1 MRKIQ
6 LAFLINVGSL
16 FKLPIKM
23 TFSALYPSFDSE
35 DVFNDDPL
43 HIDDSFVDNRN
54 IFSSLL
60 SAYYIVFNNSYWI
73 IYKYSM

>member
-1 MRKIQ
+1 MHKIQ
-6 LAFLINVGSL
+6 MPFLDDVGSL
-16 FKLPIKM
+16 FKLPIRR
-23 TFSALYPSFDSE
+23 TFPALFPSFDSE

-60 SAYYIVFNNSYWI
+60 SAYYIVCNNSY
-73 IYKYSM
+73 